1 MTYEKFVG
9 PFLFFAKNLLV
20 LLDNLWLVFEYLGH
34 CQQSEVLQ
42 VLVSVLYE
50 EPQLGDAQLHGCGVV
65 WDTYYH
71 RGDTLVEQRHGR
83 RAVDEVGEGLDQLL
97 PESGLDRSQSTKLNG
112 KERKSIYMHM

>member
-1 MTYEKFVG
+1 MTSKNLSHHFY
-9 PFLFFAKNLLV
+9 PFAKNLLV

-97 PESGLDRSQSTKLNG
+97 PQTGLEWSQSTKLNG
-112 KERKSIYMHM
+112 KE